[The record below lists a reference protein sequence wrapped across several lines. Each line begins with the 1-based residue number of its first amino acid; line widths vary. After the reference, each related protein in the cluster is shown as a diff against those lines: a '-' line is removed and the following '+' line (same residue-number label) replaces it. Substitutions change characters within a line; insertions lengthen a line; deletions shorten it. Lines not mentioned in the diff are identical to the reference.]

1 MRADVL
7 INSDTRLRKLDNPNG
22 EYTCLILAT
31 AGLVRLGL
39 AYRIT
44 CRLSPL
50 TFPYAVGQGALGI
63 EVRKTDTSI
72 APILSTLQAR
82 GSSWTCLAER
92 SLLRY
97 LQGGCSSPIGVTSLL
112 YTEDIIVDGRVRET
126 QTRLRLYGMVV
137 HPHGWTDIRANASMA
152 VTSDEDAEMLG
163 QRVAQ
168 MLLANGAAEILEKIR
183 GVAHGGFATH
193 MEKTFTN
200 GEGAGS
206 PNGH

>member
-7 INSDTRLRKLDNPNG
+7 INSDTRLRKLDHPNG
-22 EYTCLILAT
+22 EYTCVILAT

-39 AYRIT
+39 AYRITCRIT

-72 APILSTLQAR
+72 APVLSTLQAR

-97 LQGGCSSPIGVTSLL
+97 LRRLASPAYSIPKISS
-112 YTEDIIVDGRVRET
+112 
-126 QTRLRLYGMVV
+126 
-137 HPHGWTDIRANASMA
+137 
-152 VTSDEDAEMLG
+152 
-163 QRVAQ
+163 
-168 MLLANGAAEILEKIR
+168 
-183 GVAHGGFATH
+183 
-193 MEKTFTN
+193 
-200 GEGAGS
+200 
-206 PNGH
+206 